1 MSSPLHQGAAG
12 WWAPVVLVA
21 LIAYPIAAVALGQEY
36 YVGLA
41 TRILIFGLAATSL
54 NLILGYGGMVSFGH
68 AAFFGTGAY
77 AVAALMAQGITS
89 AWIAWP
95 LAMAAAALL
104 AVAIGAASL
113 RTRGLYFIMITLAFA
128 QMAYYLVV
136 SLKALGGDDGMALPA
151 RSRVGLGLELANDV
165 SFYYV
170 VLALAAAV
178 LHGLGRLVDARFGRA
193 LQAIREN
200 ESRME
205 AIGFPVLR
213 IKLTAFV
220 IAGALAG
227 LAGALIAN
235 LNGRVGPGLLDWPQS
250 GTLMVMVILGGVGFR
265 FGGFLGAAVLLS
277 LEEILSGYTTHWQ
290 LALGVLLLLVV
301 LRAPRGLAGLLAK
314 EPPRG

>member
-1 MSSPLHQGAAG
+1 MNSSLHQGAAG
-12 WWAPVVLVA
+12 WWAPMVLA
-21 LIAYPIAAVALGQEY
+21 ALAAFPLIAGAFGQEY

-41 TRILIFGLAATSL
+41 SRILIFGIAATSL

-68 AAFFGTGAY
+68 AAFFGSGAY
-77 AVAALMAQGITS
+77 AVAILMAQGITS
-89 AWIAWP
+89 AWIGWP
-95 LAMAAAALL
+95 VAIIAAAAL

-136 SLKALGGDDGMALPA
+136 SLKSWGGDDGMALPA
-151 RSRVGLGLELANDV
+151 RSHVGFGIGLGNDV

-170 VLALAAAV
+170 VLTLAVAV
-178 LHGLGRLVDARFGRA
+178 LYGLRRLIDARFGRA

-205 AIGFPVLR
+205 AIGFPVFRL
-213 IKLTAFV
+213 KLTVFA

-250 GTLMVMVILGGVGFR
+250 GALMVMVILGGVGYR
-265 FGGFLGAAVLLS
+265 FGGFFGAAVLLS
-277 LEEILSGYTTHWQ
+277 LEEILSSYTTHWQ

-301 LRAPRGLAGLLAK
+301 LRAPRGLAGIFSKDA
-314 EPPRG
+314 PNG